1 MKTIRPPS
9 LRDRLRARGPY
20 SLAIAVVFLSMTARP
35 SHADP
40 ADEIHFTLMGQT
52 AVTFDWRAGSDTL
65 FYGLTTSYDSLI
77 VASPPPQM
85 PFSSPGP
92 FREAALTGLTENTL
106 YHYKIGF
113 DGADYTFSTPI
124 PRGASGFRFVTQADV
139 GSAKDWSRVG

>member
-20 SLAIAVVFLSMTARP
+20 SLAIAVFLSIAARP

-77 VASPPPQM
+77 VASPPPQT

-124 PRGASGFRFVTQADV
+124 PRGASGFRF
-139 GSAKDWSRVG
+139 